1 MCSADEKEKCVSTGL
16 SAHIEKI
23 SLSLMKKN
31 RRGRGE
37 TFADLHVPERDLN
50 DAGTRRVEVGNSR
63 GSKGGGGEVVSGRL
77 LIKADIHLE
86 KELRTEQA
94 PENV

>member
-16 SAHIEKI
+16 LAHNEKI

-37 TFADLHVPERDLN
+37 AFADLHVPERDLN

-63 GSKGGGGEVVSGRL
+63 GSKGGGGERVSGRL

>member
-1 MCSADEKEKCVSTGL
+1 MCSADEKEKCVSTGS

-31 RRGRGE
+31 RRERGE

-63 GSKGGGGEVVSGRL
+63 GSKGGGGGRG
-77 LIKADIHLE
+77 IWQITNKS
-86 KELRTEQA
+86 
-94 PENV
+94 